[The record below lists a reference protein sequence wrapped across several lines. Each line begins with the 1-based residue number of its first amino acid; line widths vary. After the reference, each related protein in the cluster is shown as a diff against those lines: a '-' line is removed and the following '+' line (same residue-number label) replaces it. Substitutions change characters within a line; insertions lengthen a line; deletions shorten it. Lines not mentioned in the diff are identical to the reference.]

1 MKEIPKL
8 QTSEWIPYCSPE
20 ILSGCKKREGSLWV
34 NVSYLLQ
41 RSHIYHELSWGRE
54 PATFA
59 QHFMNNKAI
68 WYAYVY
74 YVDDI

>member
-20 ILSGCKKREGSLWV
+20 ILSGYKKKEGSLWV
-34 NVSYLLQ
+34 DVSYN
-41 RSHIYHELSWGRE
+41 RDHIYYHELTWGRK

-59 QHFMNNKAI
+59 QHFMKNKAI
-68 WYAYVY
+68 WYAYGY
-74 YVDDI
+74 YIDI